1 MVKEFCQEALS
12 EVGDALVLRTPQ
24 LKDTILKLAAK
35 REFYG
40 YEMHKELEQRKI
52 RIGVGRLYSI
62 LSEMKEEG
70 LLKDRWEKS
79 QSGPERRIYS
89 IDKGGEIER
98 EKILMEAIRTVH
110 EFYTEYL
117 LNLPPE
123 HSAFKIISEI
133 LTRKASKNA
142 NVAYVANKFNG
153 PLRSIISQIREDL
166 PGAKIYAVSVQT
178 KPIKLELDDIFTIEG
193 AFDDIP
199 MKNEYLDLLI
209 VTGNIDN
216 NCLESCLSEWKRV
229 LSQDG
234 TLAIVTPT
242 ATISTYNDPLGIGE
256 FIEQKEHPRIDGEG
270 VLNSEKLLA
279 EMRHHFKSAEEQ
291 KVVHIS
297 IILGMKPV

>member
-1 MVKEFCQEALS
+1 MVM
-12 EVGDALVLRTPQ
+12 RTPQ
-24 LKDTILKLAAK
+24 LKTTILRLAGK

-40 YEMHKELEQRKI
+40 YEMHKELQQRKI
-52 RIGVGRLYSI
+52 RIGIGRLYST

-98 EKILMEAIRTVH
+98 EKILMGAIRTVH

-123 HSAFKIISEI
+123 RSAFKIISEI
-133 LTRKASKNA
+133 LTRKVSKTA
-142 NVAYVANKFNG
+142 NVAYVANRFSG
-153 PLRSIISQIREDL
+153 PLKSILSQIREDL
-166 PGAKIYAVSVQT
+166 PSAKIYAVLVQS
-178 KPIKLELDDIFTIEG
+178 KPIELELDDIFTIEG
-193 AFDDIP
+193 TFDDIP

-209 VTGNIDN
+209 ITGNIDS
-216 NCLESCLSEWKRV
+216 NCLGSCLSEWKRV
-229 LSQDG
+229 LSKDG

-242 ATISTYNDPLGIGE
+242 ATITTYNDPLGIGE
-256 FIEQKEHPRIDGEG
+256 FIEQREHPRIGGEG
-270 VLNSEKLLA
+270 VLSSERLLA
-279 EMRHHFKSAEEQ
+279 EMRKHFEFAEEQ

-297 IILGMKPV
+297 IILGIKPV